1 MRSLIISATI
11 LSLSALSLSA
21 CGGGGYHKAGRDVGY
36 TPSAAPATIRLA
48 SGPISKACLA
58 SDRKAR
64 SLTRCGC
71 IQAVANDTL
80 SHSSQRRAASFYSDP
95 HLAQSIRQSDN
106 SSNERFWQSY
116 KDYAEAAAAVCSQA

>member
-1 MRSLIISATI
+1 MRSLIILAAI
-11 LSLSALSLSA
+11 LSLAG
-21 CGGGGYHKAGRDVGY
+21 CGGYRKAGRDVGY
-36 TPSAAPATIRLA
+36 TPSAATPAPIRLA

-80 SHSSQRRAASFYSDP
+80 PHSSQRRAASFYSDP

-106 SSNERFWQSY
+106 SSNERFWRSY
-116 KDYAEAAAAVCSQA
+116 KDYAEAAAAICGDA